1 MTTAAVHIGRPS
13 EGSHPLRAR
22 LVQHCRRARCCRTG
36 HALITGLLPCVPV
49 CVRASLLHVHR
60 RVAMRR
66 NEITKQPLHCHWG
79 TGSHAVISLSLS
91 LLISFRHH
99 APYSSSFT
107 HFTVTRHAAADLGNT
122 KMRKWHYIR
131 YLLSKKNANFIPLF
145 ETLDVGTTC
154 WNDLLVLHL
163 ISDLTAAIGLG
174 SSSASPF
181 FNPY

>member
-99 APYSSSFT
+99 APYSSSFA

-122 KMRKWHYIR
+122 KMRKCHYIR
-131 YLLSKKNANFIPLF
+131 YLLSKKMQISFPCLK
-145 ETLDVGTTC
+145 LLMLGQPVGTIC
-154 WNDLLVLHL
+154 LCC
-163 ISDLTAAIGLG
+163 ISFQI
-174 SSSASPF
+174 
-181 FNPY
+181 